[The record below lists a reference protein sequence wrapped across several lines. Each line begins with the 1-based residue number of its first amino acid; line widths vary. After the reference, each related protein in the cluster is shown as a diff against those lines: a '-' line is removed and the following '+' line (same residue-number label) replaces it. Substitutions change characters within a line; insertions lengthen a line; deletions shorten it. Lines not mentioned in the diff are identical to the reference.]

1 MIRFFMHRREGKAKR
16 AHPNPVLCTDVAGTA
31 RSLSSGRPK
40 ARPVGAFAP
49 PTLPALFAFLT
60 LLAPAFAQTA
70 APPRQHI
77 SIGYVEIEGDPRYEP
92 VRGFE
97 RLILK
102 TREHAFTGAQIGI
115 DEAAPLVRVLNTE
128 FALER
133 ITVKS
138 PAEVAPAVTTA
149 LEGRGIHFFLIDAPA
164 EAFKPLAAAAKG
176 RDALLFNVSAEDDG
190 LRRELCAREF
200 VHVIPSLAMRMD
212 ALMQYLASRKWRDIL
227 VFEGP
232 LPADVE
238 TVKAFTRSAQKFG
251 AKIVANQR
259 FKAGTDPRERELNNP
274 ALLSAIRGNY
284 DVVFVADEEF
294 DFVRQVPYHTVLP
307 RPVVGS
313 IDLEPVAWHWTW
325 EHNGAPQVNSRFDK
339 KSGGRRMDSADW
351 AAWVAVK
358 MVVQATLRTRSAEFA
373 KQRDFIL
380 GDAGFDGYKGLAVSV
395 RPWDHQLRQAVLL
408 ATPNAVVASAPID
421 GFLHQTNTLDTL
433 GDDAPET
440 PCKMNR

>member
-1 MIRFFMHRREGKAKR
+1 M
-16 AHPNPVLCTDVAGTA
+16 L
-31 RSLSSGRPK
+31 
-40 ARPVGAFAP
+40 
-49 PTLPALFAFLT
+49 ALLT
-60 LLAPAFAQTA
+60 LAAPAFAQTA
-70 APPRQHI
+70 PPPSPPPRQHI

-92 VRGFE
+92 IRAYE
-97 RLILK
+97 RLVLK
-102 TREHAFTGAQIGI
+102 TRDHPFTGAQIGI
-115 DEAAPLVRVLNTE
+115 DEAAALVRVLNTE

-138 PAEVAPAVTTA
+138 PAEVAPAVTAA

-190 LRRELCAREF
+190 LRRDLCAREF

-232 LPADVE
+232 LPGDAE
-238 TVKAFTRSAQKFG
+238 TVRAFTRSAQKFG

-259 FKAGTDPRERELNNP
+259 FKAGTDPREREQNNP

-284 DVVFVADEEF
+284 DVVFVADEAF

-339 KSGGRRMDSADW
+339 KSGGRHMEGADW

-358 MVVQATLRTRSAEFA
+358 MIVQSSLRTRSTDFL
-373 KQRDFIL
+373 KQRGFIL
-380 GDAGFDGYKGLAVSV
+380 GDTSFDGDKGLAVSV
-395 RPWDHQLRQAVLL
+395 RAWDHQVRQAVLL
-408 ATPNAVVASAPID
+408 AAPYEVVVSAPIE
-421 GFLHQTNTLDTL
+421 GFLHQKNDLDTL
-433 GDDAPET
+433 GDDQLDSTCHLDP
-440 PCKMNR
+440 